1 MKRYGNILASA
12 AAVIMA
18 LSFSGCN
25 KWLNVAPENEQSNSS
40 FWTNKEEVQ
49 AVVMGA
55 YQQLR
60 SSMDQ
65 IVKWGEV
72 RGDVVDLGPGYTS
85 DADMLA
91 VKSLE
96 IKPDNSICA
105 WRNIYNA
112 ILRCNAVIEYAPK
125 VLEVDNTFTS
135 ESCDAFVAEV
145 KALRALCYFYLV
157 RTFNN
162 VPYITNAYLDD
173 SIKFEVASTE
183 GSTILQYIIDDLKSC
198 MSDLPVSYSVGS
210 WENKGR
216 VTVWAA
222 YAMLADI
229 YLWTADYESCI
240 EMCNKIEN
248 SKLYSLVPKSE
259 WYTIYYPGNS
269 DESIFELQWDATL
282 EQTNQLF
289 NWFYNESSS
298 NRYAIS
304 DSAIEKFNEYP
315 GETDVRG
322 AGGSYIA
329 ASSKIWKYAGTALG
343 VDNLRESTARDAN
356 WIFYRYADVL
366 LMHAE
371 ALAMQGT
378 PEGFAGALE
387 YVTMI
392 RERAGYE
399 THPDVPESVG
409 SALDMVLDE
418 RLRELC
424 FEGKRWFD
432 LVRMAVRNDGEFK
445 DKLISLLLLNVAAKD
460 RPLYESRLQNINGY
474 YLPVNETDIA
484 ASGGVLEQNPYY
496 L

>member
-1 MKRYGNILASA
+1 MKKYKDILVPAIA
-12 AAVIMA
+12 AIMS
-18 LSFSGCN
+18 LSLSGCN
-25 KWLNVAPENEQSNSS
+25 EWLNVAPQNEQSIST

-55 YQQLR
+55 YHQLR
-60 SSMDQ
+60 NSMEQ
-65 IVKWGEV
+65 IVKWGEI
-72 RGDVVDLGPGYTS
+72 RGDAVELGPGYTS
-85 DADMLA
+85 NADMLA

-96 IKPDNSICA
+96 IKPDNSICN
-105 WRNIYNA
+105 WKNLYNA
-112 ILRCNAVIEYAPK
+112 ILRCNSVIEYAPE
-125 VLEVDNTFTS
+125 VLKVDNTFTS
-135 ESCDAFVAEV
+135 ESCNSFVAEV
-145 KALRALCYFYLV
+145 KVIRALCYFYLV
-157 RTFNN
+157 RTFHN

-173 SIKFEVASTE
+173 SIKFEVPSTD
-183 GSTILQYIIDDLKSC
+183 GSTVLQYIVSDLKSC
-198 MSDLPVSYSVGS
+198 IDDLPVSYSVGS

-222 YAMLADI
+222 YALLADI
-229 YLWTADYESCI
+229 YLWQEDYEACI
-240 EMCNKIEN
+240 EMCSRIES
-248 SKLYSLVPKSE
+248 SKLYSLVPNSD
-259 WYTIYYPGNS
+259 WYTIFYPGNS

-282 EQTNQLF
+282 EQSNQLF
-289 NWFYNESSS
+289 AWFYNESNS
-298 NRYAIS
+298 NLYAIS
-304 DSAIEKFNEYP
+304 ESAVEKFNEYP

-322 AGGSYIA
+322 SGGSYIA
-329 ASSKIWKYAGTALG
+329 SSSKIWKYAGTALG
-343 VDNLRESTARDAN
+343 VDNMRESTARDAN

-387 YVTMI
+387 YVKMV

-399 THPDVPESVG
+399 SHPDVPESVD

-432 LVRMAVRNDGEFK
+432 LVRMAVRNNGEYK
-445 DKLISLLLLNVAAKD
+445 NKLISLLLLNVAAKD

-474 YLPVNETDIA
+474 YLPVNENDID